1 MSDHIAQQATPTADG
16 AVSGHLQAG
25 IERRTLAAEAAQS
38 VIDEFFADRGFGTL
52 ADGRELARDITRR
65 LDAEGR
71 LR

>member
-1 MSDHIAQQATPTADG
+1 MSNPSAQQAAPTADG
-16 AVSGHLQAG
+16 AGSRHLQAG

-38 VIDEFFADRGFGTL
+38 VIDQFFIDRGFGTI